1 VHCAQVSRHVVLP
14 VELLV
19 ADGAWVGL
27 ALEVGGDVVP
37 VEVARVSV
45 CIVAHLA
52 TVSVPVLDAE
62 AADRDGGGSVRRAG
76 QEALRRRLCI
86 QACQLRL
93 DLLLHLVAHQVRG
106 RARGGAR
113 L

>member
-1 VHCAQVSRHVVLP
+1 VSRHVVLP
-14 VELLV
+14 VELLL

-27 ALEVGGDVVP
+27 ALEVGGDIVP
-37 VEVARVSV
+37 MEVARVSV
-45 CIVAHLA
+45 CVVAHLA
-52 TVSVPVLDAE
+52 PVRIPVLDAE
-62 AADRDGGGSVRRAG
+62 AADRDGGGSVRRAS

-93 DLLLHLVAHQVRG
+93 NLLLHLVAHQVWRG
-106 RARGGAR
+106 AWGGAR